1 MNTSS
6 HLVEKHH
13 KVSRIQTLAP
23 DWVTANVQTRLANYR
38 GEGVADQVV
47 IELTRLRLLIT
58 GQSEVGG
65 EIHCFGRVE
74 PPDSKLPVGKRQ
86 PPPEAYILTALVPA
100 LADLTRSSQVSR
112 VVQVAQNL
120 KDHLSSQSVIS
131 LFLTFLSLLSSLFS
145 LSHFSAF
152 LFLISL
158 FFFLSFSHFFLSFF
172 LFSLFLFLSFIYF
185 FLSINILLFLF

>member
-1 MNTSS
+1 MYLKYFLKLQHRNSAVSQGDLLNTSS

-74 PPDSKLPVGKRQ
+74 PPDPKLPVGERQ

-100 LADLTRSSQVSR
+100 LANLTCPGQIPRI
-112 VVQVAQNL
+112 VQVAQNL

-131 LFLTFLSLLSSLFS
+131 LFLTLFPLLLSLFS
-145 LSHFSAF
+145 FSHFSAF
-152 LFLISL
+152 FLFLIS
-158 FFFLSFSHFFLSFF
+158 
-172 LFSLFLFLSFIYF
+172 
-185 FLSINILLFLF
+185 